1 MISVTRIPH
10 LVRMEG
16 CVIQTCRTIGT
27 AVFVLR
33 GTTVR
38 LHYSLSWLS
47 DMCKLLKVFRSSLIY
62 VFLCVSGY
70 HCEDSYNV
78 CDRGPCLNGGTC
90 SVQNNSPVCLCP
102 TGQLLHPTHPSPSVI
117 AWKIDHCINLIR
129 YLAVEMTYM
138 KWFFVVEGYTGD
150 FCEAPLSHCSCVHGT
165 CRLSEGEYQCNCYEG
180 FTGPR

>member
-1 MISVTRIPH
+1 MTRIPH

-47 DMCKLLKVFRSSLIY
+47 DMCKLLKVFRSSFIN

-129 YLAVEMTYM
+129 YLAMGMTYRYM
-138 KWFFVVEGYTGD
+138 KWY
-150 FCEAPLSHCSCVHGT
+150 FCCWRLHRWLLWGPPVPLLLCPWN
-165 CRLSEGEYQCNCYEG
+165 L
-180 FTGPR
+180 